1 MQTYESN
8 SQFENAV
15 ENRFQS
21 REAIAL
27 AEYETKQRRIL
38 LDYLN
43 AHPDR
48 GFSVEELFEGLSA
61 EHTAEEVPGKST
73 IYRLI
78 GKLVGEGLVK
88 RFAEG
93 QGRQFAYQIV
103 ACSACDAHLHLK
115 CTACGSLYHMDHAI
129 SEQIMREVLSRSEF
143 SLDEKET
150 VLYGVC
156 KGCKHNKETK

>member
-1 MQTYESN
+1 M
-8 SQFENAV
+8 
-15 ENRFQS
+15 
-21 REAIAL
+21 
-27 AEYETKQRRIL
+27 AEYDTKQRRIL

-48 GFSVEELFEGLSA
+48 GFSVEELFDGLRA
-61 EHTAEEVPGKST
+61 EHATQEVPGKST

-93 QGRQFAYQIV
+93 NGRQFVYQLV

-129 SEQIMREVLSRSEF
+129 SEQIMREVLSRSDF

-150 VLYGVC
+150 VLFGIC
-156 KGCKHNKETK
+156 KGCKLRQKK

>member
-1 MQTYESN
+1 M
-8 SQFENAV
+8 
-15 ENRFQS
+15 
-21 REAIAL
+21 

-48 GFSVEELFEGLSA
+48 GFSVEELYDGLLSEQA
-61 EHTAEEVPGKST
+61 LEAIPGKST

-78 GKLVGEGLVK
+78 ARLVSEGLVK
-88 RFAEG
+88 RFAAG

-103 ACSACDAHLHLK
+103 ACDACDAHLHLK
-115 CTACGSLYHMDHAI
+115 CTTCGRLCHMDHAV
-129 SEQIMREVLSRSEF
+129 SEQIMHEVLSRSDF

-150 VLYGVC
+150 VLFGIC
-156 KGCKHNKETK
+156 KDCKLRQKK

>member
-1 MQTYESN
+1 M
-8 SQFENAV
+8 
-15 ENRFQS
+15 
-21 REAIAL
+21 

-48 GFSVEELFEGLSA
+48 GFSVEELYDGLSA
-61 EHTAEEVPGKST
+61 EHAADIVPGKST

-78 GKLVGEGLVK
+78 ARLVSEGLVK
-88 RFAEG
+88 RFAAG

-103 ACSACDAHLHLK
+103 ACDACDAHLHLK
-115 CTACGSLYHMDHAI
+115 CTACGGLYHMDHAV
-129 SEQIMREVLSRSEF
+129 SERIMNEVLNRSDF

-150 VLYGVC
+150 VLFGVC
-156 KGCKHNKETK
+156 RCCKEQKKK

>member
-1 MQTYESN
+1 M
-8 SQFENAV
+8 
-15 ENRFQS
+15 
-21 REAIAL
+21 

-48 GFSVEELFEGLSA
+48 GFSVEELYDGLLS
-61 EHTAEEVPGKST
+61 EHVAGEVPGKST

-78 GKLVGEGLVK
+78 ARLVSEGLVK
-88 RFAEG
+88 RFAAG

-103 ACSACDAHLHLK
+103 ACDACDAHLHLK
-115 CTACGSLYHMDHAI
+115 CTTCGRLCHMDHAV
-129 SEQIMREVLSRSEF
+129 SEQIMHEVLSRSDF

-150 VLYGVC
+150 VLFGIC
-156 KGCKHNKETK
+156 KDCKLRQKK